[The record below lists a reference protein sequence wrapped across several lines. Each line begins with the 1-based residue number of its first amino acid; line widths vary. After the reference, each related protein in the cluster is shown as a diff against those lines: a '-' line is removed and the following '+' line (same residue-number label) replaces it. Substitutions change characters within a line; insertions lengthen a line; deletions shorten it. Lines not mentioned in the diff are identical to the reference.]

1 MGRVAGSFGSGWGSA
16 LRGLAQRHQ
25 LRALGEALEGALLDL
40 AGALGGDAELAA
52 GLAERLRLLVAG
64 TEAHLDDVPLGGGKL
79 LDRGEQ
85 RLRPEGLVDLLV
97 DRRGLE
103 REQVAER
110 GVPVVADRLV
120 EAHDSAIGLADLD
133 HVGERQ
139 VGRGGDL
146 LVARLVAELR
156 RQLTLDAPD
165 LPGALRHVNG
175 EPDRPARVLEPALDG
190 LADPERR
197 VGGEAKALAP
207 VELLDRADETQ
218 HALLDEIAERET

>member
-1 MGRVAGSFGSGWGSA
+1 MVWLGA
-16 LRGLAQRHQ
+16 LRGLAESHELGP
-25 LRALGEALEGALLDL
+25 LREALEGALLDL
-40 AGALGGDAELAA
+40 PGPLGRDAELAA
-52 GLAERLRLLVAG
+52 GLRERLRLLVAG
-64 TEAHLDDVPLGGGKL
+64 AEAHLDHVALRSGEL
-79 LDRGEQ
+79 LDRAEQ
-85 RLRPEGLVDLLV
+85 RLRAEGLVDLLV

-120 EAHDSAIGLADLD
+120 EAHDGAIGLADLD

-139 VGRGGDL
+139 VGCGGDL

-165 LPGALRHVNG
+165 LPGALGDVNG

-197 VGGEAKALAP
+197 VGGEAEALAP

-218 HALLDEIAERET
+218 HALLDEIAEREA